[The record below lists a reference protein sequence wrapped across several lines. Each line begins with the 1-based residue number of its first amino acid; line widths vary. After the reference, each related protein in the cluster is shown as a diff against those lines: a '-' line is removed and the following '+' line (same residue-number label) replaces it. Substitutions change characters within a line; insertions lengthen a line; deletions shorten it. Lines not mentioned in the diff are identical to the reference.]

1 MGSVPVNKISDH
13 YELTCGI
20 CKETYKNPKVLPCLH
35 SFCQN
40 CLDSSIRPQ
49 DRTVE
54 CSECQLIVP
63 VPAKGIEAF
72 PLNFFINN
80 MLTVLAVQNPSKCT
94 NCEDSSQATARCLD
108 CVENLCSN
116 CVFAHKRIRQTK
128 EHRILSFD
136 EIQANEVKDIIR
148 CPSFCSMHPRE
159 VLKYF
164 CETCDEAICRDCAIY
179 EHREHIYVDLREA
192 VKKYRSSITALQ
204 DRTKR
209 KIPVLRAAVDE
220 VREVTYDLRERVEV
234 VRNTI
239 RDSIQRHIRA
249 LEEQERELIGQ
260 LEDISTSKEKVLN
273 TQQQILELDLS
284 NLLSSCEFTENV
296 LRYGNEAEIMLVKPP
311 IVSRLQNLNNHESQ
325 CEPEDNQV
333 IDFISNDDELSK
345 VIAKHGTVS
354 TSNLFPMLSC
364 AEGPGLSRGKVG
376 HKSKFTIIAKDRNG
390 EPCTTGGDLLS
401 VKLHCPNGS
410 PVTAEVVDND
420 DGTYTASFTP
430 VSRGDHQITIYARG
444 KPIQGNPF
452 DLQVTSGIDCA
463 SIGPMLLKF
472 THNGCKSND
481 ENYEPWGV
489 ATGPNGLYVVS
500 DHHNHR
506 IQVFDSKGQF
516 LHQFGSRGKADGEI
530 WYPAGVCIDKSG
542 QIYVADHGNN
552 RIQVFTHDGKFVRKF
567 GSKGTG
573 LGQLK
578 GPCGLA
584 LDSEGRIIVAER
596 DNNRVHVFDS
606 EGQAIMLFGS
616 YGDGEGKLNCPRHIA
631 VDFHDNIFVSDSGN
645 FRVQKFNCSGE
656 FLVKFGEKGNSKGQ
670 FSCPAGVAVDS
681 EGHLVVAD
689 LKNVNVQAFDSEGL
703 FLMKVGEAADSKNG
717 SVFGKPNGVAI
728 SGRGNVI
735 VADRGHH
742 CIQVF

>member
-1 MGSVPVNKISDH
+1 
-13 YELTCGI
+13 
-20 CKETYKNPKVLPCLH
+20 
-35 SFCQN
+35 
-40 CLDSSIRPQ
+40 
-49 DRTVE
+49 
-54 CSECQLIVP
+54 
-63 VPAKGIEAF
+63 
-72 PLNFFINN
+72 
-80 MLTVLAVQNPSKCT
+80 MLTVLAVQNPTKCT

-128 EHRILSFD
+128 DHRILSFD
-136 EIQANEVKDIIR
+136 EIQANEIKEIIR
-148 CPSFCSMHPRE
+148 CPSFCSVHPRE

-220 VREVTYDLRERVEV
+220 VRDVTHDLHQRVEV

-239 RDSIQRHIRA
+239 RDTIQKHIQA

-260 LEDISTSKEKVLN
+260 LEDISNSKGKVLS

-296 LRYGNEAEIMLVKPP
+296 LRYGNEAEIMLVKPQ
-311 IVSRLQNLNNHESQ
+311 IVSRLENLNNHESQ

-333 IDFISNDDELSK
+333 IDFTSNDEELSK

-354 TSNLFPMLSC
+354 TSYLFPMLSC

-376 HKSKFTIIAKDRNG
+376 HKTTFTVIAKDRNG
-390 EPCTTGGDLLS
+390 EPCTNGGDFVS
-401 VKLHCPNGS
+401 VKLHRPNGS
-410 PVTAEVVDND
+410 PITAEVEDNN

-444 KPIQGNPF
+444 KPIQGSPF

-463 SIGPMLLKF
+463 NIGPLMLKF
-472 THNGCKSND
+472 TPKGINTND
-481 ENYEPWGV
+481 ECYEPWGV
-489 ATGPNGLYVVS
+489 VSDLDGMYVIS

-506 IQVFDSKGQF
+506 IQVFDTKGH
-516 LHQFGSRGKADGEI
+516 LLRQFGTRGKADGEI
-530 WYPAGVCIDKSG
+530 WYPAGVCVDKSG
-542 QIYVADHGNN
+542 RIYVVDHGNN
-552 RIQVFTHDGKFVRKF
+552 RIQVFTHEGQFIRKF

-584 LDSEGRIIVAER
+584 VDSEGRIIVAER

-606 EGQAIMLFGS
+606 EGQAVMLFGT
-616 YGDGEGKLNCPRHIA
+616 YGDGEGKFNCPRHIT
-631 VDFHDNIFVSDSGN
+631 VDFRDNIFVSDSGN
-645 FRVQKFNCSGE
+645 FRVQKFNSSGE
-656 FLVKFGEKGNSKGQ
+656 FLAKFGEKGSNKGQ

-681 EGHLVVAD
+681 EGHIVVAD
-689 LKNVNVQAFDSEGL
+689 LKNLNVQVFDAEGL
-703 FLMKVGEAADSKNG
+703 FLMKVDETAESKTV
-717 SVFGKPNGVAI
+717 SVFGKPNGIAI
-728 SGRGNVI
+728 SKQGNII

-742 CIQVF
+742 SIQVF

>member
-1 MGSVPVNKISDH
+1 M
-13 YELTCGI
+13 
-20 CKETYKNPKVLPCLH
+20 
-35 SFCQN
+35 
-40 CLDSSIRPQ
+40 
-49 DRTVE
+49 
-54 CSECQLIVP
+54 P
-63 VPAKGIEAF
+63 VPAKGIDAF

-80 MLTVLAVQNPSKCT
+80 MLTVLAVQNPTKCT

-128 EHRILSFD
+128 DHRILSFD
-136 EIQANEVKDIIR
+136 EIQANEIKEIIR
-148 CPSFCSMHPRE
+148 CPSFCSVHPRE

-220 VREVTYDLRERVEV
+220 VRDVTHDLHQRVEV

-239 RDSIQRHIRA
+239 RDTIQKHIQA

-260 LEDISTSKEKVLN
+260 LEDISNSKGKVLS

-296 LRYGNEAEIMLVKPP
+296 LRYGNEAEIMLVKPQ
-311 IVSRLQNLNNHESQ
+311 IVNRLENLNNHESQ

-333 IDFISNDDELSK
+333 IDFTSNDEELSK

-354 TSNLFPMLSC
+354 TSYLFPMLSC

-376 HKSKFTIIAKDRNG
+376 HKSTFTVIAKDRNG
-390 EPCTTGGDLLS
+390 EPCTNGGDFVS
-401 VKLHCPNGS
+401 VKLHRPNGS
-410 PVTAEVVDND
+410 PITAEVEDNN

-444 KPIQGNPF
+444 KPIQGSPF

-463 SIGPMLLKF
+463 NIGPLMLKF
-472 THNGCKSND
+472 TPKGINTND
-481 ENYEPWGV
+481 ECYEPWGV
-489 ATGPNGLYVVS
+489 VSDLDGMYVIS

-506 IQVFDSKGQF
+506 IQVFDTKGH
-516 LHQFGSRGKADGEI
+516 LLRQFGTRGKADGEI

-542 QIYVADHGNN
+542 RIYVADHGNN
-552 RIQVFTHDGKFVRKF
+552 RIQVFTHEGQFIRKF

-584 LDSEGRIIVAER
+584 VDSEGRIIVAER

-606 EGQAIMLFGS
+606 EGQAIMLFGA
-616 YGDGEGKLNCPRHIA
+616 YGDGEGKFNCPRHIT
-631 VDFHDNIFVSDSGN
+631 VDFRDNIFVSDSGN
-645 FRVQKFNCSGE
+645 FRVQKFNRSGE
-656 FLVKFGEKGNSKGQ
+656 FLAKFGEKGSNKGQ

-681 EGHLVVAD
+681 EGHIAVAD
-689 LKNVNVQAFDSEGL
+689 LKNLNVQVFDAEGL
-703 FLMKVGEAADSKNG
+703 FLMKVDETAESKTV
-717 SVFGKPNGVAI
+717 SVFGKPNGIAI
-728 SGRGNVI
+728 SKQGNII

-742 CIQVF
+742 SIQVF

>member
-1 MGSVPVNKISDH
+1 MG
-13 YELTCGI
+13 L
-20 CKETYKNPKVLPCLH
+20 NPCDDWQCHGLKH
-35 SFCQN
+35 
-40 CLDSSIRPQ
+40 
-49 DRTVE
+49 
-54 CSECQLIVP
+54 
-63 VPAKGIEAF
+63 
-72 PLNFFINN
+72 
-80 MLTVLAVQNPSKCT
+80 
-94 NCEDSSQATARCLD
+94 
-108 CVENLCSN
+108 
-116 CVFAHKRIRQTK
+116 
-128 EHRILSFD
+128 
-136 EIQANEVKDIIR
+136 
-148 CPSFCSMHPRE
+148 

-220 VREVTYDLRERVEV
+220 VRDVTHDLHQRVEV

-239 RDSIQRHIRA
+239 RDTIQKHIQA

-260 LEDISTSKEKVLN
+260 LEDISNSKGKVLS

-296 LRYGNEAEIMLVKPP
+296 LRYGNEAEIMLVKPQ
-311 IVSRLQNLNNHESQ
+311 IVSRLENLNNHESQ

-333 IDFISNDDELSK
+333 IDFTSNDEELSK

-354 TSNLFPMLSC
+354 TSYLFPMLSC
-364 AEGPGLSRGKVG
+364 AEGPGLRRGKVG
-376 HKSKFTIIAKDRNG
+376 HKTTFTVIAKDRNG
-390 EPCTTGGDLLS
+390 EPCTNGGDFVS
-401 VKLHCPNGS
+401 VKLHRPNGS
-410 PVTAEVVDND
+410 PITAEVEDNN

-444 KPIQGNPF
+444 KPIQGSPF

-463 SIGPMLLKF
+463 NIGPLMLKF
-472 THNGCKSND
+472 TPKGINTND
-481 ENYEPWGV
+481 ECYEPWGV
-489 ATGPNGLYVVS
+489 VSDLDGMYVIS

-506 IQVFDSKGQF
+506 IQVFDTKGH
-516 LHQFGSRGKADGEI
+516 LLRQFGTRGKADGEI
-530 WYPAGVCIDKSG
+530 WYPAGVCVDKSG
-542 QIYVADHGNN
+542 RIYVADHGNN
-552 RIQVFTHDGKFVRKF
+552 RIQVFTHEGQFIRKF

-584 LDSEGRIIVAER
+584 VDSEGRIIVAER

-606 EGQAIMLFGS
+606 EGQAVMLFGT
-616 YGDGEGKLNCPRHIA
+616 YGDGEGKFNCPRHIT
-631 VDFHDNIFVSDSGN
+631 VDFRDNIFVSDSGN
-645 FRVQKFNCSGE
+645 FRVQKFNSSGE
-656 FLVKFGEKGNSKGQ
+656 FLAKFGEKGSNKGQ

-681 EGHLVVAD
+681 EGHIVVAD
-689 LKNVNVQAFDSEGL
+689 LKNLNVQVFDAEGL
-703 FLMKVGEAADSKNG
+703 FLMKVDETAESKTV
-717 SVFGKPNGVAI
+717 SVFGKPNGIAI
-728 SGRGNVI
+728 SKQGNII

-742 CIQVF
+742 SIQVF